1 MSDIISKKIKIGL
14 DDGSVE
20 KITGILNATLA
31 DEYLLLTKTKNY
43 HWNVVDPRFNDLH
56 KFFDEQ
62 YGQITEIVDEVAER
76 VRSIGGKTKATMTE
90 FLQITRLKEDPAEY
104 PNIFTSANRMLENLL
119 NDHETIIRQLRKDLE
134 TCDQLGDAGTTDFL
148 TGIMEEHE
156 KMAWMLR
163 SFLES

>member
-1 MSDIISKKIKIGL
+1 MSNINSKKINIGL

-20 KITGILNATLA
+20 KITGILNSTLA

-62 YGQITEIVDEVAER
+62 YGQISEIVDEVAER
-76 VRSIGGKTKATMTE
+76 VRSIGGKTIATMTE
-90 FLQITRLKEDPAEY
+90 FLQITRLKENPSEY
-104 PNIFTSANRMLENLL
+104 PSANTMLENLL

-134 TCDQLGDAGTTDFL
+134 TCEQLGDAGTTDFL

>member
-1 MSDIISKKIKIGL
+1 MIMSNIISKKIKIGL

-20 KITGILNATLA
+20 KIIRILNSTLA

-62 YGQITEIVDEVAER
+62 YGQISEIVDEVAER
-76 VRSIGGKTKATMTE
+76 VRSVGGKTIATMTE
-90 FLQITRLKEDPAEY
+90 FLQITRLKENPSEY
-104 PNIFTSANRMLENLL
+104 PNANTMLENLL
-119 NDHETIIRQLRKDLE
+119 NDHETIVRQLRKDLE
-134 TCDQLGDAGTTDFL
+134 TCEQLGDAGTTDFL

>member
-31 DEYLLLTKTKNY
+31 DEYSLLTKTKNY

-62 YGQITEIVDEVAER
+62 YGQISEIVDEVAER
-76 VRSIGGKTKATMTE
+76 VRSIGGKTMATMTE
-90 FLQITRLKEDPAEY
+90 FLQITRLKENPSEY
-104 PNIFTSANRMLENLL
+104 PNANTMLENLL
-119 NDHETIIRQLRKDLE
+119 NDHETIVRQLRKDLE
-134 TCDQLGDAGTTDFL
+134 TCEQLGDAGTTDFL

>member
-62 YGQITEIVDEVAER
+62 YGQISEIVDEVAER
-76 VRSIGGKTKATMTE
+76 VRSIGGKTIATMTE
-90 FLQITRLKEDPAEY
+90 FLQITRLKENPSEY
-104 PNIFTSANRMLENLL
+104 PNANTMLENLL

-134 TCDQLGDAGTTDFL
+134 TCEQLGDAGTTDFL

-163 SFLES
+163 SFLDS

>member
-20 KITGILNATLA
+20 KITGILNSTLA

-62 YGQITEIVDEVAER
+62 YGQISEIVDEVAER
-76 VRSIGGKTKATMTE
+76 VRSIGGKTIATMTE
-90 FLQITRLKEDPAEY
+90 FLQITRLKENPSEY
-104 PNIFTSANRMLENLL
+104 PNANTMLENLL

-134 TCDQLGDAGTTDFL
+134 TCEQLGDAGTTDFL

>member
-1 MSDIISKKIKIGL
+1 MSEVSKEINIGL
-14 DDGSVE
+14 DKDSVQ
-20 KITGILNATLA
+20 KIIGILNSVLA

-43 HWNVVDPRFNDLH
+43 HWNVIDPRFNDLH

-62 YGQITEIVDEVAER
+62 YGKVSEIVDEVAER
-76 VRSIGGKTKATMTE
+76 VRSIGGKTTATMTE
-90 FLQITRLKEDPAEY
+90 FLGISRLKENPGEF
-104 PNIFTSANRMLENLL
+104 PNANTMIQNLL
-119 NDHETIIRQLRKDLE
+119 YDHEAIIRQLRKDLE
-134 TCDQLGDAGTTDFL
+134 TCNELGDAGTTDFL

>member
-1 MSDIISKKIKIGL
+1 MSNINSKKINIGL

-20 KITGILNATLA
+20 KITGILNSTLA

-62 YGQITEIVDEVAER
+62 YGQISEIVDEVAER
-76 VRSIGGKTKATMTE
+76 VRSIGGKTIATMTE
-90 FLQITRLKEDPAEY
+90 FLQITRLKENPSEY
-104 PNIFTSANRMLENLL
+104 PNANTMLENLL
-119 NDHETIIRQLRKDLE
+119 NDHETIVRQLRKDLE
-134 TCDQLGDAGTTDFL
+134 TCEQLGDAGTTDFL